1 MIILFSIHINLICII
16 ILYKILY
23 HITGFDFISL
33 SETWL
38 EEKGW
43 ERIKGKLP
51 RTHEWECSF
60 ARKCRKRG
68 RAKGGFIIGKRLGW
82 GKESSVL
89 IKYEEESIGLS
100 EIYREGE
107 SLGIISVYNVGRWKV
122 IADSINRLVE
132 DRERKGVIIGRD
144 FNIRTGV
151 GGGIGVDE
159 EENKRFSKDK
169 TIGNEGRNLIEWV
182 GEEGWYIMNGNV
194 KGDWEVDF
202 TYVGSSGSSVID
214 YVLINDNIVDKVEE
228 FKMDVRVNSDHMPL
242 CIRIGREESRE
253 QEEEGEEEEAV
264 EQTRMVLKWDEE
276 AIQRYM
282 ENTEEMQEGE
292 FQEEENVEDMWQK
305 LKVWVKNAMI
315 KKEIKI
321 KKRKLGRKDWWDRS
335 CTKKKREVKSW
346 YRKWK
351 KGRSSRERYVKARK
365 EMKELYV
372 RRQ

>member
-1 MIILFSIHINLICII
+1 MWNKDKEFWSYI
-16 ILYKILY
+16 K
-23 HITGFDFISL
+23 GFDFISL
-33 SETWL
+33 NETWL

-43 ERIKGKLP
+43 ERIKWKLP
-51 RTHEWECSF
+51 RTHEWKCSF
-60 ARKCRKRG
+60 ARKSRKRG

-82 GKESSVL
+82 GEESSVL
-89 IKYEEESIGLS
+89 IKYEEEGIVLS

-122 IADSINRLVE
+122 IADSIDGLVE
-132 DRERKGVIIGRD
+132 DRERKGVIIGGD

-182 GEEGWYIMNGNV
+182 GEKGWYIMNGNV
-194 KGDWEVDF
+194 KGDWEGDF
-202 TYVGSSGSSVID
+202 TYVGPRGSSLID
-214 YVLINDNIVDKVEE
+214 YVLINDNIVDKIEE
-228 FKMDVRVNSDHMPL
+228 FKVDVSVDSDHMPL

-264 EQTRMVLKWDEE
+264 EQTRIVLKWDEV

-305 LKVWVKNAMI
+305 LKVKNAMI
-315 KKEIKI
+315 KKEFKI
-321 KKRKLGRKDWWDRS
+321 KKRKLGHKDWWDRS
-335 CTKKKREVKSW
+335 CTKKKREVKS
-346 YRKWK
+346 
-351 KGRSSRERYVKARK
+351 
-365 EMKELYV
+365 
-372 RRQ
+372 